1 MGIFIFV
8 LTWEKSIL
16 FHSCLDACF
25 ELIWRCH
32 CVSSKPPC
40 KHRCNFLNAF
50 SISQKPQSSSLRG
63 LAEGDLMDPEFQQR
77 VEDAIALLRQ
87 EIQRE
92 LKIKEAAERLRRAVT
107 NRKSAADVDGQ
118 LRASSRK
125 LEQLHWELQELNARA
140 MATQK
145 ENLIGKTRGSDH
157 VFIW

>member
-1 MGIFIFV
+1 MSGV
-8 LTWEKSIL
+8 TL
-16 FHSCLDACF
+16 
-25 ELIWRCH
+25 
-32 CVSSKPPC
+32 
-40 KHRCNFLNAF
+40 
-50 SISQKPQSSSLRG
+50 QSSCLRG

-107 NRKSAADVDGQ
+107 NRKNAADVDGQ

-145 ENLIGKTRGSDH
+145 ETIT
-157 VFIW
+157 